1 MSGGSHPYSV
11 KERKGCQVAGKTRKP
26 ALRDRKPVIAST
38 LFMGLGPLLFQKQY
52 VKGAFYALVELAVL
66 VNINPIIRAIAG
78 LITLG
83 DPAPDLPMKD
93 RPNSI
98 FMLVEGIIFAILLV
112 IFLVLYASN
121 IRDAAKTQRDFEQ
134 TGSYPGTKIFMSS
147 LADTSFAFVGLSPA
161 MVMILF
167 FVVVPL
173 VFSALL
179 AFTNYSSPRNIPPA
193 NTVDWVG
200 LETFESIANRPLWAG
215 AFTRT
220 AIWTLVWATASTTT
234 CYAGGLFIALALLN
248 KNIRFPGFFRVMYV
262 LPYAVPAMLSLM
274 IWRNLLNGQ
283 FGPINRMFIQWG
295 LISQPIPWLSDF
307 TLARISVIMVNLWL
321 GFPYF
326 MMLITGVMTSV
337 PKELYEASEIDGANK
352 RVQFLKI
359 TLPLVLY
366 QTVPLFIMSF
376 SFNLNNFGAVFFLTG
391 GGPTDLATTQSGAG
405 GTDILMSWMYKLT
418 YDLRQY
424 NMAAVLSIL
433 VFLVIA
439 PFAIYNFSRTKA
451 FKEGEL

>member
-1 MSGGSHPYSV
+1 MS
-11 KERKGCQVAGKTRKP
+11 TNNP
-26 ALRDRKPVIAST
+26 ALGAPIRDHRAPIAST
-38 LFMGLGPLLFQKQY
+38 LFMGLGQILFQKQY
-52 VKGAFYALVELAVL
+52 VKGAFYALVEMAVL
-66 VNINPIIRAIAG
+66 ISLPAFIRALTG
-78 LITLG
+78 LVTLG
-83 DPAPDLPMKD
+83 DPAPDLPILQ

-98 FMLVEGIIFAILLV
+98 FMMVEGIIFLILTILF
-112 IFLVLYASN
+112 IILYISN
-121 IRDAAKTQRDFEQ
+121 IRDTVRTQQEYER
-134 TGSYPGTKIFMSS
+134 TGSYPGTREFVSS

-161 MVMILF
+161 MLMILF

-173 VFSALL
+173 LFSAML

-200 LETFESIANRPLWAG
+200 LDNFSAIANKPLWAG
-215 AFTRT
+215 AFGRT
-220 AIWTLVWATASTTT
+220 ALWTVVWATAATTT
-234 CYAGGLFIALALLN
+234 CYVGGLFIALALLN
-248 KNIRFPGFFRVMYV
+248 KNIRFPGFFRVVYI

-283 FGPINRMFIQWG
+283 FGPINRMLIEWG
-295 LISQPIPWLSDF
+295 VISQPIHWLSDF
-307 TLARISVIMVNLWL
+307 TLARLCVILVNLWL

-326 MMLITGVMTSV
+326 MMLITGIMTSV

-352 RVQFLKI
+352 RVQFTRI
-359 TLPLVLY
+359 TLPMVLY

-405 GTDILMSWMYKLT
+405 ATDILMSWMYKLT